1 MALRHAVLLQLAAG
15 LALCL
20 GAISASAQEP
30 SLKPIPAADC
40 QKFAAQA
47 QEALGFAMK
56 ASEDDF
62 TDLTDGSDGRSCHI
76 SGSASDQAFAGPA
89 EPMAKLAKL
98 FADWK
103 SDPARDADGP
113 GGAEKGYVSGNRIA
127 TIQVNW
133 EPGPGVVCSD
143 KQPLASCN
151 IRPQQKLWSA
161 VADIVE
167 KAGK

>member
-1 MALRHAVLLQLAAG
+1 MVLRYVFGASIAVFLGGIAG
-15 LALCL
+15 A
-20 GAISASAQEP
+20 GAQEP
-30 SLKPIPAADC
+30 TLKPIPAAEC
-40 QKFAAQA
+40 QKFASQA
-47 QEALGFAMK
+47 QDAIGFPMK

-76 SGSASDQAFAGPA
+76 SGSASDQTYGAPA
-89 EPMAKLAKL
+89 EPVAKLAKL
-98 FADWK
+98 FGDWK
-103 SDPARDADGP
+103 GDPARDADGP
-113 GGAEKGYVSGNRIA
+113 GGSEKGYVAGNRIA

-143 KQPLASCN
+143 KQPLSACN

-161 VADIVE
+161 VIDIVE